1 MIKYNGRHIKR
12 GRFIFS
18 WYEKNQRRDKDN
30 IAFAKKF
37 ILDALQEMKI
47 LKNDGWAEVAGFEDR
62 FYVDK
67 HNPRVEV
74 EIYEEGNEEDEAE
87 QKGTKD

>member
-1 MIKYNGRHIKR
+1 MTIS
-12 GRFIFS
+12 IFS
-18 WYEKNQRRDKDN
+18 DVNTQYFVRIFSNVC
-30 IAFAKKF
+30 FAKKF

-67 HNPRVEV
+67 RNPRVEV

>member
-1 MIKYNGRHIKR
+1 
-12 GRFIFS
+12 
-18 WYEKNQRRDKDN
+18 
-30 IAFAKKF
+30 
-37 ILDALQEMKI
+37 MKI

-67 HNPRVEV
+67 RNPRVEV